1 MVGTLPVGG
10 ETKAASPAVVEH
22 VIRGWTGG
30 LGKHAMDLMDKALV
44 KSGLSPDF
52 VEPTPAYLTN
62 IPLIKAFVTRYP
74 SMNTK
79 PIERFYKEYNK
90 RERVINTY
98 KKLFQEGR
106 IEEGRNVFVDAAQRG
121 NIVRL
126 MGIKTAISNQSK
138 MIRNIH
144 RIKSI
149 ENMTKQQLADW
160 KREQIDVLYVQIN
173 SIAKLGLEL
182 VKTIKTEVD

>member
-1 MVGTLPVGG
+1 MVLNEQKQENIKADIDDKRSLKERLREQTEGLKKAGKVTGQTIVESMPIIG
-10 ETKAASPAVVEH
+10 ETIAASPAVVEH

-98 KKLFQEGR
+98 KKLLIF
-106 IEEGRNVFVDAAQRG
+106 
-121 NIVRL
+121 
-126 MGIKTAISNQSK
+126 KTFYLTLNQSV
-138 MIRNIH
+138 
-144 RIKSI
+144 
-149 ENMTKQQLADW
+149 NMDH
-160 KREQIDVLYVQIN
+160 
-173 SIAKLGLEL
+173 
-182 VKTIKTEVD
+182 